1 MLLMYYYNCWKYN
14 DRVITYGVSFLV
26 LGLGIDF
33 LIIYFQ
39 RAMENQSMEQM
50 RAVRHDFMNQIRT
63 ARQMIQTRQER
74 GKIEKLLKES
84 EERLRGA
91 CTAATPERKEEQND
105 DRL

>member
-39 RAMENQSMEQM
+39 RAMEKNLET
-50 RAVRHDFMNQIRT
+50 RT
-63 ARQMIQTRQER
+63 RLEAMKRPDDSDAAGTR
-74 GKIEKLLKES
+74 
-84 EERLRGA
+84 
-91 CTAATPERKEEQND
+91 
-105 DRL
+105 